1 MYKKVYV
8 VKDTSSVGSEDEES
22 NRDFKQR
29 SAVDGAS
36 DDNDEF
42 IPDADE
48 LESDTDIGQVVKP
61 AQFEEE
67 ISGKYFKELKNI
79 SPHKMKSLPSGRK
92 AYGSAMAVPI
102 ENFPIDLDVF
112 L

>member
-8 VKDTSSVGSEDEES
+8 MKDASSVGSEDEES
-22 NRDFKQR
+22 NSNSEQR
-29 SAVDGAS
+29 SAVDRYR
-36 DDNDEF
+36 DENDEV

-48 LESDTDIGQVVKP
+48 VESDTDIGP
-61 AQFEEE
+61 FFNPSQFEEE

-79 SPHKMKSLPSGRK
+79 SPHKVKSLPSGRK

-102 ENFPIDLDVF
+102 ENFPIDLDEP
-112 L
+112 